1 MRVKGSVG
9 QAEPLL
15 LSDNNLNEKNMKM
28 KRFILASLV
37 FACAFSGCTGPAT
50 PTTPTTPKPTTPKP
64 EEPEIEYIEMYYDD
78 RISIREITGG
88 LVTDIEIKDETV
100 TSRVLGSDEADP
112 HVIIYEE
119 ESGRIIASGTGT
131 AVLVADGKEYNV
143 RVSAAPITLVFIT
156 GHSMGYGSKGN
167 ADESVL
173 CPAGQVYNSSMY
185 IKEST
190 WPNSI
195 KGSSLGY
202 TEADRVVNIDSLT
215 KDANGNRKGVIG
227 VNSALAYEWNR
238 LTGEKIW
245 VVNTAVGGSSS
256 NQWQGDQPLGRDTVK
271 AMNIATSILKNEV
284 AAGHYEYRTS
294 VVLNFSGANF
304 SYNKVEYDD
313 EKLTAWQDGMWKAFV
328 EGAANDIDGDGEID
342 APEMLGY
349 IPDFIARS
357 FAYGSDKPLTIYR
370 SASSE
375 YPHVFLAADMH
386 RGWRSDNDVY
396 STFPRINYTTHTGV
410 KLERPTTLA
419 GVVADNSGH
428 YFQVAYNAQGFE
440 IAKAIYEN
448 IKKDDKLKDVE
459 VFYLDKDLKPVEL
472 DGDVKMTVG
481 ETRQFVAVPK
491 PFYINDLEITVTG
504 NLKLESIFYVTAT
517 AKGEGEIVIKRG
529 DEVVK
534 TVEIT
539 VD

>member
-1 MRVKGSVG
+1 
-9 QAEPLL
+9 
-15 LSDNNLNEKNMKM
+15 MKF
-28 KRFILASLV
+28 KSFILATLV
-37 FACAFSGCTGPAT
+37 FTCAFSGCTGTDAPAK
-50 PTTPTTPKPTTPKP
+50 TTAKKATTPKA

-78 RISIREITGG
+78 RTDVRDLFGKIIRE
-88 LVTDIEIKDETV
+88 IEIKDQVV
-100 TSRVLGSDEADP
+100 TSKVLGTDEADKN
-112 HVIIYEE
+112 VLIYEA
-119 ESGRIIASGTGT
+119 ESGRIIAVGTGT
-131 AVLVADGKEYNV
+131 AVIVADGEEYNV
-143 RVSAAPITLVFIT
+143 RVSPAPITLVFIT

-185 IKEST
+185 IGEST

-215 KDANGNRKGVIG
+215 KDANGTRKGVIG

-238 LTGEKIW
+238 LTDEKIW

-256 NQWQGDQPLGRDTVK
+256 NQWQGDQPFGRDTVK
-271 AMNIATSILKNEV
+271 VMNIVTGILKNEV

-357 FAYGSDKPLTIYR
+357 FAYGNDKPLTIYR
-370 SASSE
+370 SASGD

-386 RGWRSDNDVY
+386 RGWRSDNDIY
-396 STFPRINYTTHTGV
+396 STFPRINYNTHSGV

-419 GVVADNSGH
+419 GVVADNNGH
-428 YFQVAYNAQGFE
+428 YRQVGYNAQGFE
-440 IAKAIYEN
+440 IAKALYEQ
-448 IKKDDKLKDVE
+448 IVKGGEAKLKDVE
-459 VFYLDKDLKPVEL
+459 VLYLDKDLKPVTV
-472 DGDVKMTVG
+472 DGKIKMTQG
-481 ETRQFVAVPK
+481 ETRQFVIVPD
-491 PFYINDLEITVTG
+491 PFYINDLEIEVSS
-504 NLKLESIFYVTAT
+504 NLKLDGIFYITST
-517 AKGEGEIVIKRG
+517 NKGEGTITIKRNG
-529 DEVVK
+529 EVVK
-534 TVEIT
+534 TVKIVVE
-539 VD
+539 